1 MDSGRDIPKA
11 SKKARPAWRRY
22 LLLAA
27 GLAAG
32 LLLIA
37 FGSSGGKKTD
47 SAVSDAAEINAYAAA
62 LEEKARAL
70 CESAAGVGRG
80 SVTVTVTLDGGFD
93 AVYAEDSEKKTS
105 GTGESVTGKYATVG
119 GGSSETPIKI
129 GVRTPRIAGIG
140 VVCRG
145 GGDDV
150 TRAEL
155 ISLLSASFG
164 IGASK
169 IYIAEAN

>member
-70 CESAAGVGRG
+70 CESASGVGRG

-105 GTGESVTGKYATVG
+105 GTGESVTGKYA
-119 GGSSETPIKI
+119 IKI
-129 GVRTPRIAGIG
+129 GVRTPRISGIG

-155 ISLLSASFG
+155 ISLLSAAFG

>member
-70 CESAAGVGRG
+70 CESASGVGRG
-80 SVTVTVTLDGGFD
+80 SVTVTITLDGGFD

-119 GGSSETPIKI
+119 GGSSEAPIRI

-145 GGDDV
+145 
-150 TRAEL
+150 
-155 ISLLSASFG
+155 
-164 IGASK
+164 
-169 IYIAEAN
+169 

>member
-1 MDSGRDIPKA
+1 M
-11 SKKARPAWRRY
+11 
-22 LLLAA
+22 
-27 GLAAG
+27 
-32 LLLIA
+32 
-37 FGSSGGKKTD
+37 
-47 SAVSDAAEINAYAAA
+47 
-62 LEEKARAL
+62 
-70 CESAAGVGRG
+70 
-80 SVTVTVTLDGGFD
+80 
-93 AVYAEDSEKKTS
+93 
-105 GTGESVTGKYATVG
+105 G
-119 GGSSETPIKI
+119 GGSSEAPIRI

-155 ISLLSASFG
+155 ISLLSAAFG

>member
-1 MDSGRDIPKA
+1 MEGIFQRHQ
-11 SKKARPAWRRY
+11 KKRARRGAGIFCWRRDWRQGFC
-22 LLLAA
+22 LLHSVRRAA
-27 GLAAG
+27 
-32 LLLIA
+32 
-37 FGSSGGKKTD
+37 KKTD

-70 CESAAGVGRG
+70 CESASGVGRG

-155 ISLLSASFG
+155 ISLLSAAFG

>member
-1 MDSGRDIPKA
+1 MAQVSSAGGGTGGR
-11 SKKARPAWRRY
+11 
-22 LLLAA
+22 
-27 GLAAG
+27 
-32 LLLIA
+32 A
-37 FGSSGGKKTD
+37 FAYCIRFVGRQKTD

-70 CESAAGVGRG
+70 CESASGVGRG

-93 AVYAEDSEKKTS
+93 AVYAEDSEKKAS

-119 GGSSETPIKI
+119 GGLSEAPIMI

-155 ISLLSASFG
+155 ISLLSAAFG